1 MLSELVSNNVS
12 TVSVV
17 LFLGLFAAIN
27 VLKPALMYD
36 KDGSIRQFGINS
48 TKKTVL
54 PVWLMSISLAI
65 ITYLGVS
72 YYVKVA

>member
-27 VLKPALMYD
+27 VMKPAFMYD

>member
-27 VLKPALMYD
+27 VLKPAFMYD